1 MADLKVYEDIQ
12 NADTNSDALLA
23 HVGLVKRVALHLKT
37 RLPNFMELDELI
49 QVGMIGLF
57 EANNSFDASKG
68 VDFEVF
74 AKNRIRGA
82 ILDQVRKLSYLPR
95 SAIVNI
101 RDHNEAT
108 AALTGELGREPTQSE
123 LAEFMGKDIE
133 SFQKERT
140 HAHRFQT
147 VSLESQLPDT
157 VDMPASEINEPE
169 AQIAE
174 EQFMASLVDSI
185 ETLPERECTV
195 ISLYYV
201 EEMNLKEIGAV
212 LDVSESRVSQ
222 ILSSS
227 VQKLR
232 RHLDVDE
239 G

>member
-12 NADTNSDALLA
+12 NDDDSSEALLA
-23 HVGLVKRVALHLKT
+23 HVGLVKRVALHLRS

-49 QVGMIGLF
+49 QVGMIGLM
-57 EANNSFDASKG
+57 EANGSYDASKG
-68 VDFEVF
+68 VEFEVF

-108 AALTGELGREPTQSE
+108 AALSGELGREPTQSE

-133 SFQKERT
+133 SFQKERA

-147 VSLESQLPDT
+147 VSLESQLPEN
-157 VDMPASEINEPE
+157 VDLPASEINEPE
-169 AQIAE
+169 TQMAE
-174 EQFMASLVDSI
+174 DQFMSALEDSI
-185 ETLPERECTV
+185 ESLPERERTV
-195 ISLYYV
+195 VSLYYV

-212 LDVSESRVSQ
+212 LEVSESRVSQ
-222 ILSSS
+222 ILSTS

-232 RHLDVDE
+232 KHLEVGE
-239 G
+239 L

>member
-12 NADTNSDALLA
+12 NADDSGEALLA
-23 HVGLVKRVALHLKT
+23 HVGLVKRVALHLRS

-49 QVGMIGLF
+49 QVGMIGLI
-57 EANNSFDASKG
+57 EANSSYDSSKG
-68 VDFEVF
+68 VEFEIF

-108 AALTGELGREPTQSE
+108 AALSGELGREPSQSE

-133 SFQKERT
+133 SFQKERA

-147 VSLESQLPDT
+147 VSLESQLPES
-157 VDMPASEINEPE
+157 VDLPSSEINEPE
-169 AQIAE
+169 TQMAE
-174 EQFMASLVDSI
+174 DQFMSALEDSI
-185 ETLPERECTV
+185 ESLPERERTV
-195 ISLYYV
+195 VSLYYV

-212 LDVSESRVSQ
+212 LEVSESRVSQ
-222 ILSSS
+222 ILSTS

-232 RHLDVDE
+232 KHLEVGE
-239 G
+239 V